1 MCNTC
6 KLKKK
11 LHYKK
16 QLMGKITSL
25 NTEEIIPQ
33 IFREVSFMF
42 SFEKA
47 TVRLKVKKN
56 IAFLISHLI
65 SLEILLLLFSIL
77 IP

>member
-1 MCNTC
+1 M
-6 KLKKK
+6 
-11 LHYKK
+11 
-16 QLMGKITSL
+16 
-25 NTEEIIPQ
+25 
-33 IFREVSFMF
+33 V

-56 IAFLISHLI
+56 IEFLISHLI